1 MKYGRKSRGLLSRRA
16 LRTAALTAGG
26 AAAQWKGTLL
36 ATAQ

>member
-16 LRTAALTAGG
+16 LR
-26 AAAQWKGTLL
+26 AAAWSLVELLPNGKARWL